1 MLDQAQDFME
11 MLRGLHPGCV
21 FLYFVPVFAILTMAQ
36 YPAPAAGAI
45 EFPVHRMNQIDL
57 LGTAYGCRSS
67 VFNFEARSLSAAL
80 SSSGSMARRCVV
92 AKLRELDASIVKK
105 LLADSVGSLLIL
117 LPDNFEEGLESNL
130 KDKLIEIEASMF
142 GEETQVP
149 VFFALESADLTSV
162 FNEISNANAVG
173 SEKAPTALQALMGST
188 TANGFQLVVGS
199 SPPKSMPDFVM
210 ANIQGRLA
218 GFGLE
223 DQNPTIA
230 IVAHYDAD
238 GAAPSLSRGADSNG
252 SGVVAL
258 NEVARIFAKLYASKL
273 THAKVNFIFLLAAGG
288 KMNFMGTKRWLDNQL
303 DENVESDLSSN
314 VKYVLCLDALGG
326 SEDKDNIYLHVSK
339 PPKEGSTGHSFFS
352 HLSAAGTAKGVGV
365 KMVHKKISLKDDF
378 LAWEHERVSIRRLPG
393 FTLSALPNHK
403 LSGRRSM
410 TDARSS
416 VDVEVLRRNIG
427 ILVEALAADVYSLP
441 ERDAEAGTPSPTVL
455 SEGFPGLDSSLVA
468 SELDFI
474 SSSPRS
480 QQMLDKE
487 SQVVQMLNLTMS
499 KYLGSKEV
507 KRQLF
512 KADSR
517 EPEWVVYDSTQLV
530 MQAFNVKPAIF
541 DLILA
546 FGITLYLVSIYAFV
560 SNFHFL
566 KMAIQPVIY
575 HSATNGI
582 NGKATS
588 PLRNG
593 HAKKL

>member
-80 SSSGSMARRCVV
+80 SASGSMARRCVA
-92 AKLRELDASIVKK
+92 AKLKELDGSIVKK
-105 LLADSVGSLLIL
+105 LLAESVGSLLIL
-117 LPDNFEEGLESNL
+117 LPDNYDDGMDDEL
-130 KDKLIEIEASMF
+130 KDKLKDIELSVF
-142 GEETQVP
+142 GEETAVP
-149 VFFALESADLTSV
+149 LFFALESSELTSV
-162 FNEISNANAVG
+162 FNEISTANAVG
-173 SEKAPTALQALMGST
+173 TEKAPTALQALMGST

-199 SPPKSMPDFVM
+199 APPKSMPDFNM

-258 NEVARIFAKLYASKL
+258 LEVARIFSKLYASKL
-273 THAKVNFIFLLAAGG
+273 THAKVNFIFLLSSGG
-288 KMNFMGTKRWLDNQL
+288 KMNFMGMKRWLDYQL

-314 VKYVLCLDALGG
+314 VKYVLCLDALAG
-326 SEDKDNIYLHVSK
+326 SEDKENIYLHVSK
-339 PPKEGSTGHSFFS
+339 PPKEGSTGHSFLT
-352 HLSAAGTAKGVGV
+352 HLEGAGAAKGVGV
-365 KMVHKKISLKDDF
+365 KLVHKKISLKDDF

-403 LSGRRSM
+403 YGSRRSM
-410 TDARSS
+410 TDVRTSI
-416 VDVEVLRRNIG
+416 DGDILKRNIG
-427 ILVEALAADVYSLP
+427 ILVEALAADVYGLP
-441 ERDAEAGTPSPTVL
+441 KQAPEAGSPSPAFL
-455 SEGFPGLDSSLVA
+455 SEGFPGLDSELV
-468 SELDFI
+468 SSKLDFV
-474 SSSPRS
+474 SSTPRS
-480 QQMLDKE
+480 QQMLDKD

-512 KADSR
+512 KADPR
-517 EPEWVVYDSTQLV
+517 EPEWVVYDSAQLV

-546 FGITLYLVSIYAFV
+546 ICIALYLVSIFAFV
-560 SNFHFL
+560 SNFHYL
-566 KMAIQPVIY
+566 KFAIQPAY

-582 NGKATS
+582 NGKASS

-593 HAKKL
+593 HAKKM

>member
-1 MLDQAQDFME
+1 MLDQAQDLME

-57 LGTAYGCRSS
+57 FGTAYGCRSS

-92 AKLRELDASIVKK
+92 AKLKELDGSIIKK
-105 LLADSVGSLLIL
+105 LLVESVGSLLIL
-117 LPDNFEEGLESNL
+117 LPDNFDDGMDNDLKEKL
-130 KDKLIEIEASMF
+130 KDIETSIF
-142 GEETQVP
+142 GEETAVP
-149 VFFALESADLTSV
+149 LFFALESSELTPV
-162 FNEISNANAVG
+162 FDEISTANAVG
-173 SEKAPTALQALMGST
+173 TEKAATALQALMGST
-188 TANGFQLVVGS
+188 TANGFQLVAGS
-199 SPPKSMPDFVM
+199 SPPKSMPDFSM

-218 GFGLE
+218 GYGLE

-258 NEVARIFAKLYASKL
+258 LEIARIFSKLYTSKL
-273 THAKVNFIFLLAAGG
+273 THAKVNFIFLLSSGG
-288 KMNFMGTKRWLDNQL
+288 KLNFMGTKRWLDYQL

-314 VKYVLCLDALGG
+314 VKYVLCLDALAGT
-326 SEDKDNIYLHVSK
+326 EDKENIYLHVSK
-339 PPKEGSTGHSFFS
+339 PPKEGSTGHSFLT
-352 HLSAAGTAKGVGV
+352 HLEAAGAAKGVGV

-403 LSGRRSM
+403 YGGRRSM
-410 TDARSS
+410 TDVRGSIDA
-416 VDVEVLRRNIG
+416 DILKRNVG
-427 ILVEALAADVYSLP
+427 ILVEALAADVYGLP
-441 ERDAEAGTPSPTVL
+441 KQEAGTPSHAFL
-455 SEGFPGLDSSLVA
+455 SEGFPGLDSELV
-468 SELDFI
+468 SSKLDFV

-517 EPEWVVYDSTQLV
+517 EPEWILYDSAQLV

-546 FGITLYLVSIYAFV
+546 ICIALYLVAIFALV
-560 SNFHFL
+560 SNFHYL
-566 KMAIQPVIY
+566 KFAIQPVIY

-582 NGKATS
+582 NGKASS

-593 HAKKL
+593 HAKKM